1 MANLDIK
8 TTPCNYC
15 KTDDTRKA
23 FQTMMG
29 SWGKAKLCIVFQKKE
44 LLEIVPQDFLVEVN
58 NYSFP
63 GILFS
68 NSKVVRYFTIQYCP
82 KCGRRLTEDANS
94 FRLFRKYRPDT
105 IILGKSGGGHHFIG
119 RSLKDHE

>member
-1 MANLDIK
+1 MTETLSLEKLIQNKINEDRKNHADKENTCPLCERHSEYKSADYYITIVGGYMILDK
-8 TTPCNYC
+8 EP
-15 KTDDTRKA
+15 
-23 FQTMMG
+23 
-29 SWGKAKLCIVFQKKE
+29 GK
-44 LLEIVPQDFLVEVN
+44 
-58 NYSFP
+58 Y
-63 GILFS
+63 
-68 NSKVVRYFTIQYCP
+68 RYIFDIRYCP